1 MAKLEFDTLDIGLL
15 VLGNMMG
22 WIMVGIGSFDL
33 FGVNF
38 GQTVTTIAGFDLSTA
53 YVLSAL
59 SIVGV
64 LLTNDNTEIGDLGTD
79 SIKNLDGYYA
89 FTVVGTLGFMMLWLV
104 SGSFVDFVQ
113 SEDLWGVVYVLIVTA
128 GTFVMG
134 WIL

>member
-59 SIVGV
+59 SIIGV
-64 LLTNDNTEIGDLGTD
+64 LLTNDNAEISDLGTD
-79 SIKNLDGYYA
+79 DIKNLDGYYA
-89 FTVVGTLGFMMLWLV
+89 FTIVGTLGFMVLWLA

-113 SEDLWGVVYVLIVTA
+113 SEDLWGVIYVMIVTA